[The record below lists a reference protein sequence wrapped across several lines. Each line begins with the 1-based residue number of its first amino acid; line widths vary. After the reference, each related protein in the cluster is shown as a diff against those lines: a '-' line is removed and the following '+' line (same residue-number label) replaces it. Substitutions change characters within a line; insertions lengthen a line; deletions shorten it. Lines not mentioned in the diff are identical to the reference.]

1 MRNHLRRAP
10 PEPSPD
16 AGLAAQRAGT
26 DHNVKKALV
35 GDVLRDRLE
44 VVDEREECGE
54 SVRHVN
60 PSERKSARRPVGAW
74 PPCFRVVGKAHGD
87 LGHTSLR
94 ALTPMVEERDPQ
106 VLHSSAV

>member
-1 MRNHLRRAP
+1 M
-10 PEPSPD
+10 
-16 AGLAAQRAGT
+16 
-26 DHNVKKALV
+26 
-35 GDVLRDRLE
+35 GDVLRDRME
-44 VVDEREECGE
+44 VADEREECGE

-60 PSERKSARRPVGAW
+60 NPSERKSARGPMGAW
-74 PPCFRVVGKAHGD
+74 PPCFRVVENAHGD